1 MIAMDGEHQEHPS
14 RVGEGRWKRPQK
26 RVEDLK
32 VAMIVE
38 EANPGSTLDNQL
50 RREQASAIFD
60 LLKAARDS
68 GSARPSDL
76 RPDGRGE

>member
-38 EANPGSTLDNQL
+38 EAEPGSALDDQL
-50 RREQASAIFD
+50 RQEQTRAIFD
-60 LLKAARDS
+60 LLKAARVS
-68 GSARPSDL
+68 G
-76 RPDGRGE
+76 GQQ